1 MDRLTPRLQLFA
13 TAEIDTIVQQA
24 IAVLEGVGVLVEHAE
39 GRNLLLEHG
48 AQLRGDRLRLSE
60 GMVRR
65 ALDTVPGE
73 ITLYDRLGEPAM
85 VLGQGRTHFDPGSAA
100 LHLLDPVTQRRREV
114 STADAVA
121 LARLVDGLP
130 CYHAQ
135 STAIA
140 PADVPRDV
148 CDRYRL
154 YLALR
159 HATKPVVTG
168 TFVRDGFAPMVAML
182 AALRGGAEA
191 LRAKPLAI
199 FDCCPSPPLIWSD
212 LTCDALLGCA
222 RAGIPAQLISMPLAG
237 ATAPVTLR
245 ECVVQHCA
253 ECLSGIALHQLAQPG
268 SPILYGGCPSSFDMR
283 SGTTPIGAMQTAM
296 IDVGYAQV
304 GKHLGLPVQ
313 AYMALSDAKVP
324 DYQAG
329 MESGIGAVLAAL
341 AGIDLVSGP
350 GILDFILTQSM
361 EKLLLDHEACA
372 QALRLQAGFTT
383 HETDILGLFGALVDK
398 GSLLAHPHTRQHWR
412 AELGVASPVLDR
424 GSYGDWELA
433 GGQWAHERAAEQV
446 TKRLAKDRKPELEP
460 GLASELDGLMLAE
473 LRRHGLGTL
482 PRF

>member
-1 MDRLTPRLQLFA
+1 MTSLTPRLQLFSD
-13 TAEIDTIVQQA
+13 TEVHTIVQQA
-24 IAVLEGVGVLVEHAE
+24 MAVLGHVGVLVEHAE
-39 GRNLLLEHG
+39 GRELLLEHG
-48 AQLRGDRLRLSE
+48 AQLRAGRVILPEALVRGALATAPATVTLFDRA
-60 GMVRR
+60 G
-65 ALDTVPGE
+65 A
-73 ITLYDRLGEPAM
+73 PAM
-85 VLGQGRTHFDPGSAA
+85 VLGTGRTHFDPGSAA
-100 LHLLDPVTQRRREV
+100 LHLLDPATQRRREV
-114 STADAVA
+114 TTADAVA

-130 CYHAQ
+130 SYHAQ

-140 PADVPRDV
+140 PGDVPREV

-159 HATKPVVTG
+159 YAVKPVVTG
-168 TFVRDGFAPMVAML
+168 TFVKQGFAPMRAML
-182 AALRGGAEA
+182 AAIRGGEQA
-191 LRAKPLAI
+191 LRDKPLAI
-199 FDCCPSPPLIWSD
+199 FDCCPSPPLSWSD

-253 ECLSGIALHQLAQPG
+253 ECISGVTLHQLASPG
-268 SPILYGGCPSSFDMR
+268 APIIYGGCPSSFDMR
-283 SGTTPIGAMQTAM
+283 HGTTTIGAMQTAM

-329 MESGIGAVLAAL
+329 MESGIGAVLATL

-361 EKLLLDHEACA
+361 EKLLLDHEACT
-372 QALRLQAGFTT
+372 QALRLQAGMAT
-383 HETDILGLFGALVDK
+383 HETDLLGLFGALVDK

-412 AELGVASPVLDR
+412 SELGVASPVLDR
-424 GSYGDWELA
+424 GSYGDWEL
-433 GGQWAHERAAEQV
+433 GGGLWAHDRAAQQV
-446 TKRLAKDRKPELEP
+446 TRRLAKDRVP
-460 GLASELDGLMLAE
+460 SLDPTIAAALDELMLAE
-473 LRRHGLGTL
+473 LRACGVSAL
-482 PRF
+482 PQT

>member
-1 MDRLTPRLQLFA
+1 MTTLPPRLQLF
-13 TAEIDTIVQQA
+13 TSAEVDTIIQQA
-24 IAVLEGVGVLVEHAE
+24 MAVLAHVGVLVEHAE
-39 GRNLLLEHG
+39 GRALLLEHG
-48 AQLRGDRLRLSE
+48 AEQHGERTRLPESMLHA
-60 GMVRR
+60 
-65 ALDTVPGE
+65 ALATVPAR
-73 ITLYDRLGEPAM
+73 ITLYDRAGQPAM
-85 VLGQGRTHFDPGSAA
+85 DLGAGRTHFDPGSAA
-100 LHLLDPVTQRRREV
+100 LHLLDPATQRRREV
-114 STADAVA
+114 TTADAVA

-130 CYHAQ
+130 HYHAQ

-154 YLALR
+154 YLVLR
-159 HATKPVVTG
+159 HAEKPVVTG
-168 TFVRDGFAPMVAML
+168 TFVREGFGPMRAML
-182 AALRGGAEA
+182 AALRGGDQA
-191 LRAKPLAI
+191 LRDKPLAI
-199 FDCCPSPPLIWSD
+199 FDCCPSPPLAWSD

-253 ECLSGIALHQLAQPG
+253 ECISGITLHQLAQPG
-268 SPILYGGCPSSFDMR
+268 APIIYGGCPSSFDMR
-283 SGTTPIGAMQTAM
+283 QGTTPIGAIQTAM

-304 GKHLGLPVQ
+304 GKRLGLPVQ
-313 AYMALSDAKVP
+313 AYMGLSDAKVP

-372 QALRLQAGFTT
+372 QALRLQAGLAT
-383 HETDILGLFGALVDK
+383 HPTDLLGLFGSLVDK

-412 AELGVASPVLDR
+412 GELGVASPVLDR

-433 GGQWAHERAAEQV
+433 GGQWAHERAADQV
-446 TKRLAKDRKPELEP
+446 ANCLAKDRPPELDP
-460 GLASELDGLMLAE
+460 ALATELDGIMLAE
-473 LRRHGLGTL
+473 LGRSGMEAL
-482 PRF
+482 PAV

>member
-1 MDRLTPRLQLFA
+1 MTNPPRLQLFSD
-13 TAEIDTIVQQA
+13 AEVDTIIEQA
-24 IAVLEGVGVLVEHAE
+24 MAVLAGVGVLVEHAE
-39 GRNLLLEHG
+39 GRALLLEHG
-48 AQLRGDRLRLSE
+48 AHPRGERLLLPE
-60 GMVRR
+60 AMLRR
-65 ALDTVPGE
+65 ALATVPSH
-73 ITLYDRLGEPAM
+73 ITLYDRAGAPALELGH
-85 VLGQGRTHFDPGSAA
+85 GRTHFDPGSAA
-100 LHLLDPVTQRRREV
+100 LHLLDPATQRRRDA
-114 STADAVA
+114 SSADAVA

-140 PADVPRDV
+140 PSDVPRDV

-154 YLALR
+154 YLLLR
-159 HATKPVVTG
+159 HARKPVVTG
-168 TFVRDGFAPMVAML
+168 TFVKQGFAPMRAML
-182 AALRGGAEA
+182 AAVRGGAEA
-191 LRAKPLAI
+191 LREKPLAI

-253 ECLSGIALHQLAQPG
+253 ECLSGIALHQLACPG
-268 SPILYGGCPSSFDMR
+268 APIIYGGCPSSFDMR
-283 SGTTPIGAMQTAM
+283 RGTTPIGAMQTAM
-296 IDVGYAQV
+296 IDVGYAGV
-304 GKHLGLPVQ
+304 GKRLGLPVQ
-313 AYMALSDAKVP
+313 AYMGLSDAKVC

-329 MESGIGAVLAAL
+329 MESGMGAVLAAL

-372 QALRLQAGFTT
+372 QALRLQAGMATR
-383 HETDILGLFGALVDK
+383 ELDLLGLFGALVDK

-424 GSYGDWELA
+424 GSYGDWELE
-433 GGQWAHERAAEQV
+433 GGKWAHERAAEQV
-446 TKRLAKDRKPELEP
+446 QKRLAKAAPADPEP
-460 GLASELDGLMLAE
+460 GLAAELDGLMLAE
-473 LRRHGLGTL
+473 LEECGVGAL
-482 PRF
+482 PVV

>member
-1 MDRLTPRLQLFA
+1 MTHLPARLQLFSD
-13 TAEIDTIVQQA
+13 AEVDLIIEQA
-24 IAVLEGVGVLVEHAE
+24 LAVLDRVGVSVEHAE
-39 GRNLLLEHG
+39 GRALLLEHG
-48 AQLRGDRLRLSE
+48 ARERGDHLLLPE
-60 GMVRR
+60 ALVRG
-65 ALDTVPGE
+65 ALATVPAE
-73 ITLYDRLGEPAM
+73 ITLYDRAGDPAM
-85 VLGQGRTHFDPGSAA
+85 TLGLGRTHFDPGSAA
-100 LHLLDPVTQRRREV
+100 LHLLDPATQRRRTV
-114 STADAVA
+114 SSADAVA

-140 PADVPRDV
+140 PEDVPRDV

-154 YLALR
+154 YLILR

-168 TFVRDGFAPMVAML
+168 TFVTEGFAPMRAML
-182 AALRGGAEA
+182 EAVRGGAQA

-199 FDCCPSPPLIWSD
+199 FDCCPSPPLIWSA

-253 ECLSGIALHQLAQPG
+253 ECLSGITLHQLARAG

-283 SGTTPIGAMQTAM
+283 QGTTPIGAIQTCM

-304 GKHLGLPVQ
+304 GKRLGLPVQ
-313 AYMALSDAKVP
+313 AYMGLSDAKVP

-341 AGIDLVSGP
+341 AGLDLVSGP

-372 QALRLQAGFTT
+372 QALRLQAGIV
-383 HETDILGLFGALVDK
+383 DRGGDLLDLFGALVDK

-412 AELGVASPVLDR
+412 EELGVASPVLDR
-424 GSYGDWELA
+424 GSYGDWEL
-433 GGQWAHERAAEQV
+433 GGAKWAHERAAEQV
-446 TKRLAKDRKPELEP
+446 TKRLAKDRKPELDP
-460 GLASELDGLMLAE
+460 ALAAELDGLMLAE
-473 LRRHGLGTL
+473 LEGLGVGAL
-482 PRF
+482 PAL

>member
-1 MDRLTPRLQLFA
+1 MTPRLQLF
-13 TAEIDTIVQQA
+13 TDAEVETIIQQA

-39 GRNLLLEHG
+39 GRALLLEHG
-48 AQLRGDRLRLSE
+48 ARERGERVLLPE
-60 GMVRR
+60 AMVRR
-65 ALDTVPGE
+65 ALDTVPSVV
-73 ITLYDRLGEPAM
+73 TLYDRAGEPAM
-85 VLGQGRTHFDPGSAA
+85 VLGEGRTHFDPGSAA
-100 LHLLDPVTQRRREV
+100 LHLLDPETMRRRDV
-114 STADAVA
+114 TTADAVA

-140 PADVPRDV
+140 PSDVPRDV
-148 CDRYRL
+148 TDRYRL

-159 HATKPVVTG
+159 HAEKPVVTG
-168 TFVRDGFAPMVAML
+168 TFVTEGFAPMRAML
-182 AALRGGAEA
+182 AAVRGGAEA

-199 FDCCPSPPLIWSD
+199 FDCCPSPPLIWSA

-253 ECLSGIALHQLAQPG
+253 ECLSGITLHQLAGPC
-268 SPILYGGCPSSFDMR
+268 SPIIYGGCPSSFDMR
-283 SGTTPIGAMQTAM
+283 TGTTPIGAMQTAM
-296 IDVGYAQV
+296 IDLGYAQV
-304 GKHLGLPVQ
+304 GKRLGLPVQ
-313 AYMALSDAKVP
+313 AYMGLSDAKVP

-341 AGIDLVSGP
+341 AGLDLVSGP

-372 QALRLQAGFTT
+372 QALRLQAGMAT

-412 AELGVASPVLDR
+412 SELGVTNPVLDR
-424 GSYGDWELA
+424 GSYGDWEL
-433 GGQWAHERAAEQV
+433 GGAQWAHERAARQV
-446 TKRLAKDRKPELEP
+446 QKRLKKDRGAAMEPEL
-460 GLASELDGLMLAE
+460 AAELDGLMLAE
-473 LRRHGLGTL
+473 LAAFGVEEL
-482 PRF
+482 PGV

>member
-1 MDRLTPRLQLFA
+1 MDTLTPRLQLFA
-13 TAEIDTIVQQA
+13 PAEIDLIVQQA
-24 IAVLEGVGVLVEHAE
+24 IAVLEGVGVLVEHAH
-39 GRNLLLEHG
+39 GRALLLEHG
-48 AQLRGDRLRLSE
+48 ATMNGERTLLPEALVRG
-60 GMVRR
+60 
-65 ALDTVPGE
+65 ALATVPGRV
-73 ITLYDRLGEPAM
+73 TLYDRAGEPAM
-85 VLGQGRTHFDPGSAA
+85 VLGTGRTHFDPGSAA
-100 LHLLDPVTQRRREV
+100 LHLLDPATQRRREV
-114 STADAVA
+114 SSADAVA

-130 CYHAQ
+130 HYHAQ

-159 HATKPVVTG
+159 HAEKPVVTG
-168 TFVRDGFAPMVAML
+168 TFLREGFAPMRAML
-182 AALRGGAEA
+182 AAIRGGAEA

-253 ECLSGIALHQLAQPG
+253 ECLSGITLHQLAQPG
-268 SPILYGGCPSSFDMR
+268 SPIIYGGCPSSFDMR

-361 EKLLLDHEACA
+361 EKLLLDHEACV
-372 QALRLQAGFTT
+372 QALRLQAGIAS
-383 HETDILGLFGALVDK
+383 HPTDMLGLFGALVDK
-398 GSLLAHPHTRQHWR
+398 GSLLSHPHTRQHWR
-412 AELGVASPVLDR
+412 SELGVASPVLDR
-424 GSYGDWELA
+424 GSYGDWEL
-433 GGQWAHERAAEQV
+433 GGGEWAHERAAQQV
-446 TKRLAKDRKPELEP
+446 AKRLAKDREPELDP
-460 GLASELDGLMLAE
+460 ALAAELDGIMLAE
-473 LRRHGLGTL
+473 LKGFGVEAL
-482 PRF
+482 PAV